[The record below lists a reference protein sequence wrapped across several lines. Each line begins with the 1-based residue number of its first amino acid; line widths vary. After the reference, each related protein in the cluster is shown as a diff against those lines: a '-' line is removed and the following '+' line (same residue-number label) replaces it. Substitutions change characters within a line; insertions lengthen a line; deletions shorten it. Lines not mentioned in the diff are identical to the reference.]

1 MAAVAP
7 PPDGLDPPPAT
18 PPTAAAG
25 TPPLAVPATNTPPNP
40 ATTPTPLTPNPNPS
54 PTLPPP
60 PMSTPPV
67 VAPPMHSFAPSFR
80 PLGAPPPPP
89 PPQQVQVQVPPQY
102 GGVPNPGYPMA
113 QQMQPPGVPHVMPPG
128 AVRPPAMYAPQPGV
142 YLQQPGAALPPGMP
156 RYPGPY
162 PMMRPGFPPRPMPP
176 VGVMPLQRPPII
188 PGIRG
193 APPVVPPTAR
203 PPTPAVTP
211 PDKPPTAVYVGKIA
225 PTVDNE
231 FLLSLLRLCGPV
243 KSWKRTQNPS
253 SGKPV
258 SFGFCEFES
267 AEGILRATRLLNKL
281 SIDGQEL
288 VVNINDATKEYLKKH
303 VEEKKKAQEKTKEME
318 DGGGSGTTAVTGNE
332 LSKPVSDET
341 ETGTGDAGDKGN
353 EENPKKFGIVTE
365 EDSKA
370 DKDVA
375 EKISSMIE
383 EWLKTRPPP
392 PPPPV
397 EQSADISSK
406 HKNGEYS
413 VDVTKNDSED
423 KSGTG
428 SDKRAVNETERIE
441 TGSPDKRKER
451 ERDKEKRDKDK
462 ELERH
467 ERERERERVRRDR
480 EKDIKYKEVERLY
493 KERLKEWE
501 FREREKEYQ
510 RQHEKE
516 REKDRERERK
526 REIMKQEDDSDEED
540 NRKRRRRSSGTL
552 EERKRRRLR
561 EKEEDLADKLREEE
575 EIAEARRRAVELQ
588 QQADEAAAAA
598 AAAAVVAESATVMEV
613 DGDDGKERDAQDK
626 PAVVDVGN
634 NDAFANGVDS
644 GVNNGKDNIGD
655 DKNMTPGEISDT
667 KHNTSAP
674 AKKLGFGLIGS
685 GKRTS
690 VPSVF
695 AEEDDEDNDDKRA
708 RPLVPIDYST
718 EELQAVQANSSTGQP
733 NIVAAAE
740 FAKRILVTKDD
751 KSDVE
756 KDRSWRSSDRTNQ
769 RDRDRNDQ
777 DVGRTSD
784 ERREKTHDR
793 EKDKQD
799 KPKSENKNILDA
811 KQLIDMIPRTKEELF
826 AYDINW
832 AIYDK
837 HELHERMRPWIAKKI
852 IEFLGEEEST
862 LVDYIV
868 SCTKDHVQASK
879 MLELLQSILDVE
891 AEMFV
896 LKMWRM
902 LIFEIKKVETGL
914 SGRAKA

>member
-7 PPDGLDPPPAT
+7 PPDGIDPPPVTPPTTAAAAAT
-18 PPTAAAG
+18 PPPAVSAA
-25 TPPLAVPATNTPPNP
+25 NTPPNP
-40 ATTPTPLTPNPNPS
+40 NPAAAPVPMMANPNPS
-54 PTLPPP
+54 PAPPAPQMSAP
-60 PMSTPPV
+60 PA
-67 VAPPMHSFAPSFR
+67 VAPPMPPVPGSFAPSFR
-80 PLGAPPPPP
+80 PLGAPL
-89 PPQQVQVQVPPQY
+89 PPQY
-102 GGVPNPGYPMA
+102 GGVPNPGYPLGQPMP
-113 QQMQPPGVPHVMPPG
+113 PPGVMPPG
-128 AVRPPAMYAPQPGV
+128 AVRPMYAPPPQPGM

-176 VGVMPLQRPPII
+176 VGVMPLQRPPIM

-193 APPVVPPTAR
+193 APLVVPPTAR

-303 VEEKKKAQEKTKEME
+303 VEEKKKSQEKTKETE
-318 DGGGSGTTAVTGNE
+318 DGGGSVSTAVTGNE
-332 LSKPVSDET
+332 LSKPDSDET
-341 ETGTGDAGDKGN
+341 ETETGNAGDKGN
-353 EENPKKFGIVTE
+353 EENPKKFGIVTD
-365 EDSKA
+365 EDSEA

-375 EKISSMIE
+375 EKMSSMIE

-397 EQSADISSK
+397 EQPADISSK
-406 HKNGEYS
+406 HKNGES
-413 VDVTKNDSED
+413 GIDMTKTDPEDKNDI
-423 KSGTG
+423 G
-428 SDKRAVNETERIE
+428 SDKRAVNETEKVE
-441 TGSPDKRKER
+441 AGSPDKRKDR
-451 ERDKEKRDKDK
+451 EHDKEKRDKEK
-462 ELERH
+462 ELERY
-467 ERERERERVRRDR
+467 ERERERERVRRER
-480 EKDIKYKEVERLY
+480 EKDYKYREVERLY
-493 KERLKEWE
+493 RDRLKEWE
-501 FREREKEYQ
+501 SRERDKEHQ
-510 RQHEKE
+510 RHHEKE

-526 REIMKQEDDSDEED
+526 REIIKQEDESDEED
-540 NRKRRRRSSGTL
+540 SRKRRRRSSGTL

-561 EKEEDLADKLREEE
+561 EKEEDLADKLKEEE
-575 EIAEARRRAVELQ
+575 EIAEARKRAVELQ

-598 AAAAVVAESATVMEV
+598 AAAAAAEESATVMEV
-613 DGDDGKERDAQDK
+613 DGDIEKERDGQDK
-626 PAVVDVGN
+626 AIVVEVGN
-634 NDAFANGVDS
+634 NSAFANDVDA
-644 GVNNGKDNIGD
+644 GVNNVKDNNGD
-655 DKNMTPGEISDT
+655 DKSMIPGEISDT
-667 KHNTSAP
+667 KHNSNAP
-674 AKKLGFGLIGS
+674 AKKLGFGLISS

-690 VPSVF
+690 VASVF
-695 AEEDDEDNDDKRA
+695 AEEDDEDGDDKRA

-718 EELQAVQANSSTGQP
+718 EELQAVHTNSSTGQP

-740 FAKRILVTKDD
+740 FAKRILVSNSKDD
-751 KSDVE
+751 KSDTE
-756 KDRSWRSSDRTNQ
+756 KDRGKRSSDRMSQ
-769 RDRDRNDQ
+769 RDRD
-777 DVGRTSD
+777 SD

-799 KPKSENKNILDA
+799 KPKSGSKNILDA

-837 HELHERMRPWIAKKI
+837 HGLHERMRPWIAKKI

-868 SCTKDHVQASK
+868 TCTKEHVQASK

>member
-1 MAAVAP
+1 
-7 PPDGLDPPPAT
+7 
-18 PPTAAAG
+18 
-25 TPPLAVPATNTPPNP
+25 
-40 ATTPTPLTPNPNPS
+40 
-54 PTLPPP
+54 
-60 PMSTPPV
+60 
-67 VAPPMHSFAPSFR
+67 MH
-80 PLGAPPPPP
+80 
-89 PPQQVQVQVPPQY
+89 
-102 GGVPNPGYPMA
+102 
-113 QQMQPPGVPHVMPPG
+113 
-128 AVRPPAMYAPQPGV
+128 
-142 YLQQPGAALPPGMP
+142 

-162 PMMRPGFPPRPMPP
+162 HMMRPGFLPRPMPQ
-176 VGVMPLQRPPII
+176 VGVVPLQRPPII

-193 APPVVPPTAR
+193 APPVIPPTAR

-211 PDKPPTAVYVGKIA
+211 SDKPPTAVYVGKIA
-225 PTVDNE
+225 PAVDNE
-231 FLLSLLRLCGPV
+231 FLLSLLQLCGPV

-303 VEEKKKAQEKTKEME
+303 VEEKKKAQEKAKETE
-318 DGGGSGTTAVTGNE
+318 DGGGSVTNAVTGNE
-332 LSKPVSDET
+332 LSKPVTDET
-341 ETGTGDAGDKGN
+341 EAETGDTGDKDN

-365 EDSKA
+365 EDSEA

-392 PPPPV
+392 PPPPPPV
-397 EQSADISSK
+397 QQSADISSK
-406 HKNGEYS
+406 HKNGES
-413 VDVTKNDSED
+413 GVDMTKTDSED
-423 KSGTG
+423 KNNSGTG
-428 SDKRAVNETERIE
+428 KRPVNETEKVE
-441 TGSPDKRKER
+441 SGSPDKRKDR
-451 ERDKEKRDKDK
+451 ERDKEKRDKEK
-462 ELERH
+462 ELERY

-480 EKDIKYKEVERLY
+480 EKEHKYREVERLY
-493 KERLKEWE
+493 KDRLKEWE
-501 FREREKEYQ
+501 SREREKEYQ
-510 RQHEKE
+510 RQYEKE
-516 REKDRERERK
+516 REKERERERK
-526 REIMKQEDDSDEED
+526 REISKQEDESDEED
-540 NRKRRRRSSGTL
+540 TRKRRRRSSGSL

-561 EKEEDLADKLREEE
+561 EKEEDLADKLKEEE
-575 EIAEARRRAVELQ
+575 EIVEARKRAVELQ
-588 QQADEAAAAA
+588 QQADEATAAAA
-598 AAAAVVAESATVMEV
+598 AAAESATVMEV
-613 DGDDGKERDAQDK
+613 DGDNGNERDALDK
-626 PAVVDVGN
+626 PIVVDDGN
-634 NDAFANGVDS
+634 IVAFANGVDGS
-644 GVNNGKDNIGD
+644 DGICKDNNGN
-655 DKNMTPGEISDT
+655 DKNVEPGETLDA
-667 KHNTSAP
+667 KHNSNAP

-718 EELQAVQANSSTGQP
+718 EELQAVEANSSTGQA

-740 FAKRILVTKDD
+740 FAKRILVSNTKDD
-751 KSDVE
+751 RPNAE
-756 KDRSWRSSDRTNQ
+756 KDRGRRSSDKLSQ
-769 RDRDRNDQ
+769 RDRDRNNQ
-777 DVGRTSD
+777 DGGRISD
-784 ERREKTHDR
+784 ERREKARDR
-793 EKDKQD
+793 ERDKT
-799 KPKSENKNILDA
+799 KNENKNILDA

-837 HELHERMRPWIAKKI
+837 VSDCSRLIINSKISFHKFTMLNMVVSPYHSSQLVAMDYGLTLSNLLMQHELHERMRPWIAKKI
-852 IEFLGEEEST
+852 VEFLGEEEST

-879 MLELLQSILDVE
+879 MLELLHSILDVE

-902 LIFEIKKVETGL
+902 LIFEIKKVESGL
-914 SGRAKA
+914 SGRTKA

>member
-1 MAAVAP
+1 
-7 PPDGLDPPPAT
+7 
-18 PPTAAAG
+18 
-25 TPPLAVPATNTPPNP
+25 
-40 ATTPTPLTPNPNPS
+40 
-54 PTLPPP
+54 
-60 PMSTPPV
+60 
-67 VAPPMHSFAPSFR
+67 
-80 PLGAPPPPP
+80 
-89 PPQQVQVQVPPQY
+89 
-102 GGVPNPGYPMA
+102 
-113 QQMQPPGVPHVMPPG
+113 
-128 AVRPPAMYAPQPGV
+128 
-142 YLQQPGAALPPGMP
+142 
-156 RYPGPY
+156 
-162 PMMRPGFPPRPMPP
+162 
-176 VGVMPLQRPPII
+176 
-188 PGIRG
+188 
-193 APPVVPPTAR
+193 
-203 PPTPAVTP
+203 
-211 PDKPPTAVYVGKIA
+211 
-225 PTVDNE
+225 
-231 FLLSLLRLCGPV
+231 
-243 KSWKRTQNPS
+243 
-253 SGKPV
+253 
-258 SFGFCEFES
+258 
-267 AEGILRATRLLNKL
+267 
-281 SIDGQEL
+281 
-288 VVNINDATKEYLKKH
+288 
-303 VEEKKKAQEKTKEME
+303 
-318 DGGGSGTTAVTGNE
+318 
-332 LSKPVSDET
+332 
-341 ETGTGDAGDKGN
+341 
-353 EENPKKFGIVTE
+353 
-365 EDSKA
+365 
-370 DKDVA
+370 
-375 EKISSMIE
+375 
-383 EWLKTRPPP
+383 
-392 PPPPV
+392 
-397 EQSADISSK
+397 
-406 HKNGEYS
+406 
-413 VDVTKNDSED
+413 
-423 KSGTG
+423 
-428 SDKRAVNETERIE
+428 
-441 TGSPDKRKER
+441 
-451 ERDKEKRDKDK
+451 
-462 ELERH
+462 
-467 ERERERERVRRDR
+467 
-480 EKDIKYKEVERLY
+480 VERLY

-613 DGDDGKERDAQDK
+613 DGDDGKERDAHDK

>member
-1 MAAVAP
+1 MQVHYPAHVVLRGMA
-7 PPDGLDPPPAT
+7 
-18 PPTAAAG
+18 
-25 TPPLAVPATNTPPNP
+25 
-40 ATTPTPLTPNPNPS
+40 
-54 PTLPPP
+54 
-60 PMSTPPV
+60 
-67 VAPPMHSFAPSFR
+67 
-80 PLGAPPPPP
+80 
-89 PPQQVQVQVPPQY
+89 
-102 GGVPNPGYPMA
+102 
-113 QQMQPPGVPHVMPPG
+113 
-128 AVRPPAMYAPQPGV
+128 
-142 YLQQPGAALPPGMP
+142 

-193 APPVVPPTAR
+193 APPMVPPTAR
-203 PPTPAVTP
+203 PPTPAAAP
-211 PDKPPTAVYVGKIA
+211 PGKLPTAVYVGKIA

-231 FLLSLLRLCGPV
+231 FLLSILRLCGPV

-303 VEEKKKAQEKTKEME
+303 VEEKKKAQENTKETE
-318 DGGGSGTTAVTGNE
+318 DGGGSVTAAVTGNE
-332 LSKPVSDET
+332 LSNTVSDET
-341 ETGTGDAGDKGN
+341 DTEAGDGGDKGN
-353 EENPKKFGIVTE
+353 EENPKKFGVVTE
-365 EDSKA
+365 EDSES

-375 EKISSMIE
+375 EKISVMIE

-406 HKNGEYS
+406 QKNGES
-413 VDVTKNDSED
+413 DVDMTKTDSED
-423 KSGTG
+423 KNDVG
-428 SDKRAVNETERIE
+428 SDKRAVNETEKLE
-441 TGSPDKRKER
+441 TASPDRRKDR
-451 ERDKEKRDKDK
+451 DRDKERRDREK
-462 ELERH
+462 EQERH

-480 EKDIKYKEVERLY
+480 DKDTRYKEVERLY

-501 FREREKEYQ
+501 YRERDKELQ

-526 REIMKQEDDSDEED
+526 REIVKQEDESDEED
-540 NRKRRRRSSGTL
+540 SRKRRRRSSGTL
-552 EERKRRRLR
+552 EDRKRRRLR

-598 AAAAVVAESATVMEV
+598 AAVAQSSTVMEV
-613 DGDDGKERDAQDK
+613 DGDDGKERDAQDI
-626 PAVVDVGN
+626 PIVVDDGKES
-634 NDAFANGVDS
+634 DAFANGDDA
-644 GVNNGKDNIGD
+644 GVNGKDNNGD
-655 DKNMTPGEISDT
+655 EKNMIPGEILDT
-667 KHNTSAP
+667 KHNSNAP

-718 EELQAVQANSSTGQP
+718 EELQAVQSNSSADQP

-740 FAKRILVTKDD
+740 FAKRILVAKDE
-751 KSDVE
+751 KPDVE
-756 KDRSWRSSDRTNQ
+756 KDRGRRSSDRMSQ
-769 RDRDRNDQ
+769 RDRDRNDE
-777 DVGRTSD
+777 DGGRIGD
-784 ERREKTHDR
+784 QRREKTHDR
-793 EKDKQD
+793 ERDKKDKS
-799 KPKSENKNILDA
+799 KSENKSILDA

-826 AYDINW
+826 AYEINW

>member
-40 ATTPTPLTPNPNPS
+40 ATTTPTPLTPNPNPS
-54 PTLPPP
+54 PTPPPP

-332 LSKPVSDET
+332 LPKPVSDET

-397 EQSADISSK
+397 EQPADISSK
-406 HKNGEYS
+406 HKNGESS

-462 ELERH
+462 ELERY

-516 REKDRERERK
+516 REKDRE
-526 REIMKQEDDSDEED
+526 Q
-540 NRKRRRRSSGTL
+540 
-552 EERKRRRLR
+552 RKRRRLR

-598 AAAAVVAESATVMEV
+598 AAVVAESATVMEV

-626 PAVVDVGN
+626 PTVVDDGN

-644 GVNNGKDNIGD
+644 GVNNGKDNNGD

-756 KDRSWRSSDRTNQ
+756 KDRSRRSSDRMNQ

-777 DVGRTSD
+777 DVGHTGD

-832 AIYDK
+832 VIYDK

>member
-1 MAAVAP
+1 
-7 PPDGLDPPPAT
+7 
-18 PPTAAAG
+18 
-25 TPPLAVPATNTPPNP
+25 
-40 ATTPTPLTPNPNPS
+40 
-54 PTLPPP
+54 
-60 PMSTPPV
+60 
-67 VAPPMHSFAPSFR
+67 
-80 PLGAPPPPP
+80 
-89 PPQQVQVQVPPQY
+89 
-102 GGVPNPGYPMA
+102 
-113 QQMQPPGVPHVMPPG
+113 
-128 AVRPPAMYAPQPGV
+128 
-142 YLQQPGAALPPGMP
+142 MP

-176 VGVMPLQRPPII
+176 VGVVPLQRPPII

-203 PPTPAVTP
+203 PPTPAATP
-211 PDKPPTAVYVGKIA
+211 PGKPPTAVYVGKIA

-231 FLLSLLRLCGPV
+231 FLLSILRLCGPV

-303 VEEKKKAQEKTKEME
+303 VEEKKKAQENTKETE
-318 DGGGSGTTAVTGNE
+318 DGGGSVTTAVTGNE

-341 ETGTGDAGDKGN
+341 ETEAGDGGDKGN

-365 EDSKA
+365 EDSET

-392 PPPPV
+392 PPPQV
-397 EQSADISSK
+397 EQSADLSSK
-406 HKNGEYS
+406 HKNGES
-413 VDVTKNDSED
+413 GVDMTKTDSED
-423 KSGTG
+423 KNDVG
-428 SDKRAVNETERIE
+428 SDKRAVNETEKVE
-441 TGSPDKRKER
+441 TASPDKRKDR
-451 ERDKEKRDKDK
+451 DRDKEKRDKEK
-462 ELERH
+462 ELERY

-480 EKDIKYKEVERLY
+480 EKDHKHKEVERLY

-501 FREREKEYQ
+501 FREREKEIQ
-510 RQHEKE
+510 RHYEKD

-526 REIMKQEDDSDEED
+526 REIMKQEDESDEED
-540 NRKRRRRSSGTL
+540 SRKRRRRGSGTL

-561 EKEEDLADKLREEE
+561 EKEEDLADKLKEEE

-598 AAAAVVAESATVMEV
+598 VAAAQSSMVMEV

-626 PAVVDVGN
+626 PIVVDDGN
-634 NDAFANGVDS
+634 NDAFANGVDA
-644 GVNNGKDNIGD
+644 GVNGKDNNGD
-655 DKNMTPGEISDT
+655 DKNMIPGEILDT
-667 KHNTSAP
+667 KHNSNAP

-695 AEEDDEDNDDKRA
+695 AEEDYEDNDDKRA

-740 FAKRILVTKDD
+740 FAKRILISNTKDD
-751 KSDVE
+751 KPDAE
-756 KDRSWRSSDRTNQ
+756 KDRGRRSSDRMSQ
-769 RDRDRNDQ
+769 RDRYRNDE
-777 DVGRTSD
+777 DGGRIGD

-793 EKDKQD
+793 EKDKKD
-799 KPKSENKNILDA
+799 KPKSENKSILDA

-826 AYDINW
+826 AYEINW
-832 AIYDK
+832 MIYDK